1 MGPSFL
7 NSCFRILFANLCF
20 SVLMAKMVAPQ
31 RATKCREIN
40 SNKRNENQIAC
51 YFNEHL
57 IECSPKVQD
66 RIWVGGEVGINQSLH
81 LDLTSPLN
89 GNQVT
94 QLCHFSHCPSAFVF
108 SFCCF
113 WSGTIEMS
121 YNKRRKL
128 DIKSAILNT
137 SM

>member
-1 MGPSFL
+1 
-7 NSCFRILFANLCF
+7 
-20 SVLMAKMVAPQ
+20 MAKMVAPQ
-31 RATKCREIN
+31 RTTKCREIN

-57 IECSPKVQD
+57 TKCSPKAQD
-66 RIWVGGEVGINQSLH
+66 RIWVGGEVGINQSLP

-94 QLCHFSHCPSAFVF
+94 QLCHFSHCPSAFVL
-108 SFCCF
+108 FCCF
-113 WSGTIEMS
+113 GSGTIEMS
-121 YNKRRKL
+121 YKRRKL